1 MNGWMKGMKLN
12 LLRYMYL
19 ELEAVLINRNFG
31 SNGWGRGGAMVVQR
45 KWKIYNS
52 KGGSEFL
59 AREVIRILSVFGDT
73 GSAHIEN
80 KNTKYK
86 KNCC

>member
-1 MNGWMKGMKLN
+1 MAGG
-12 LLRYMYL
+12 
-19 ELEAVLINRNFG
+19 G
-31 SNGWGRGGAMVVQR
+31 GGAMVVQR